1 MIIGAMSPGSG
12 GIRWCIGEANRDRNT
27 EGSPRMA
34 RRYIA

>member
-12 GIRWCIGEANRDRNT
+12 GIRWRIGEVNRDRNT
-27 EGSPRMA
+27 DGSLRTA